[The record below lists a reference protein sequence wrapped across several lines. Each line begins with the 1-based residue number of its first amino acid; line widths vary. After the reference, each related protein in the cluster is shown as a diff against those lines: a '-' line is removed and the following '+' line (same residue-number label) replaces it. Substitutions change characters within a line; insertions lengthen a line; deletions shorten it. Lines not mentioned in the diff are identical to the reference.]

1 MLSIYQKSIVDNKN
15 NMSKIAGTLK
25 KVFSKKK
32 KLKFVLISGMF
43 SEKHSDAIRVVNF

>member
-1 MLSIYQKSIVDNKN
+1 
-15 NMSKIAGTLK
+15 MSKIADTLK

>member
-25 KVFSKKK
+25 KVFGKKK